1 MLPERERE
9 AIRDLLAVLDS
20 DVDLRLELGPAPQP
34 VTVIAAGR
42 EIDFGEETRRLV
54 EAVAAESERV
64 RLEVIETT
72 TANGRRFPRLTIGE
86 RVRYDG
92 LPWGY
97 ELSSLVYGIL
107 ETAQGPALSDA
118 SRAALAAIAHDVE
131 IEVYVTPT

>member
-1 MLPERERE
+1 VLPERERE
-9 AIRDLLAVLDS
+9 AIRDLLAGLER
-20 DVDLRLELGPAPQP
+20 DVDLRLELGPAHHP

-42 EIDFGEETRRLV
+42 EIDFGEETRKLV

-64 RLEVIETT
+64 RLEVVETT

-97 ELSSLVYGIL
+97 ELSSLVYGIV
-107 ETAQGPALSDA
+107 EPARGPSLSDT
-118 SRAALAAIAHDVE
+118 SRAALAPIDRDVE